1 MSPEIGVKFFAF
13 KDEPSSNSRSV
24 MTRARLIIGLL
35 AITLSSAQS
44 NVDVYPPLTREML
57 VGTWEGV
64 AGIGSLP
71 VVFHIRIAPQNEDS
85 YLAEIYPE
93 HLNGSVY
100 RLQTCTIKDAKVYL
114 RFAEVSGRGSEWWI
128 EGEGYGDAKTAWIN
142 GRIGTGNSVRESGP
156 PFFYLAK
163 GTWVRSFGDASRR
176 GGQKIAETQAPK
188 K

>member
-1 MSPEIGVKFFAF
+1 MP
-13 KDEPSSNSRSV
+13 
-24 MTRARLIIGLL
+24 RALLIIGLL
-35 AITLSSAQS
+35 AITVTPVHS
-44 NVDVYPPLTREML
+44 NVDVYPPLTRQTL

-64 AGIGSLP
+64 AGIGTIP
-71 VVFHIRIAPQNEDS
+71 VVFHIRIAPQNEHS

-93 HLNGSVY
+93 HLNARVY
-100 RLQTCTIKDAKVYL
+100 RLHTCTIKDAKVYL
-114 RFAEVSGRGSEWWI
+114 RFLEVSGSGSEWWI

-142 GRIGTGNSVRESGP
+142 GRIGTGYNARESGP

-176 GGQKIAETQAPK
+176 GEEKIAEAHAAK